1 MHYSMRYSL
10 PRSYFLGGE
19 PFVNLITNRWEMLES
34 GVDTGIVLVDSAG
47 SNNLD
52 PTLGQGLSFDG
63 VNDSAVAAYAIGDL
77 VDGQTSPLTFAAILK
92 AGGTF
97 STARCPIYGA
107 GHISLGP
114 FLALTSAMQP
124 QVYFYYTHT
133 VSKNVQAIATATS
146 LVLTADTPYF
156 VMAAIGPIVGS
167 TNCSVDFTRVNLL
180 TGAVTTQKVS
190 LTLAGNFV
198 QFKKTGSSP
207 NDALHLMCATGTAA
221 YMTGTVFSA
230 TVGFASPNYTNVLAI
245 LKDSS
250 TPPTAIEEVMGTR
263 CFCHYADGGSGSTI
277 TEATG
282 NTYGH
287 SADLTIGADYA
298 TMWTNGANESGFPQ
312 KGLGGGNYEGGI
324 GIRMLYQPTGI
335 SSATSQPP
343 AARSESQMS
352 TMGNTFTFECWLYK
366 DSAATTGYA
375 IFASTTDQS
384 VAVSADRVGFDI
396 RSDASGRGFTFGAA
410 GSSAITLL
418 TNPGVVKNA
427 AGWYYCALVVD
438 SGSCTMYIA
447 GTADSSFGTV
457 HPAQN
462 VGSMNSDGASG
473 DQDLVIG
480 GRKRGTGLYDYQL
493 DQGCGVNDVVYF
505 EGVALSES
513 DLLKRFNYTKP
524 KYL

>member
-34 GVDTGIVLVDSAG
+34 GVDTDVVLVDSVD
-47 SNNLD
+47 SNNLV
-52 PTLGQGLSFDG
+52 PTVGQSIEFDG
-63 VNDSAVAAYAIGDL
+63 ISDGFMSDNDCGDIFDGAVALTIGIRMKVNISDLTTGDYVINIGNGSGGIRLLAY
-77 VDGQTSPLTFAAILK
+77 
-92 AGGTF
+92 
-97 STARCPIYGA
+97 
-107 GHISLGP
+107 
-114 FLALTSAMQP
+114 
-124 QVYFYYTHT
+124 
-133 VSKNVQAIATATS
+133 N
-146 LVLTADTPYF
+146 
-156 VMAAIGPIVGS
+156 
-167 TNCSVDFTRVNLL
+167 
-180 TGAVTTQKVS
+180 TGALYVMIVKSGGSS
-190 LTLAGNFV
+190 LTLANTFGHSTITDGEWCDIVFTWDNKELS
-198 QFKKTGSSP
+198 QFFFDGVESTGYNSRADTVTSP
-207 NDALHLMCATGTAA
+207 TSIFLSDVTYRTFTIFGVGYNAGYSARIPGKVSCAFA
-221 YMTGTVFSA
+221 VPERLSVESA
-230 TVGFASPNYTNVLAI
+230 TSILNAI
-245 LKDSS
+245 TSDE
-250 TPPTAIEEVMGTR
+250 AEEVPNTTHG
-263 CFCHYADGGSGSTI
+263 CWVKFDQGSGSSI
-277 TEATG
+277 LAEKRGFDLATANILG
-282 NTYGH
+282 
-287 SADLTIGADYA
+287 GAHDT
-298 TMWTNGANESGFPQ
+298 TMWPNGANESYIQQ

-366 DSAATTGYA
+366 DSAATAGYA